1 MKKKKMSLLLLA
13 LVIILTIPV
22 IGAEEPVAVIINGN
36 KVTVDEVDEAIDLK
50 GLINTLYQVDQ
61 QFLQVL
67 LQTEAGSVLLNEYRK
82 TYLEDIIMRKLLE
95 EDVVNKNITLTA
107 EKKEEIFN
115 DHYEYFLLQNQL
127 TEEQFVNILN
137 MQGIGGLADYKA
149 LFMEQNEMVLLINE
163 LQSSIIDSVEVSDAE
178 IEEYYNNNKA
188 EFTVEEQVQAS
199 HILVEDE
206 ATAKEILDK
215 LNSGSDYAELAKEY
229 SIDGS
234 ASQGGNLGFFP
245 RGRMVK
251 PFEEAAFALE
261 VGEISG
267 IVKTDFGYH
276 IIMVT
281 DRQEAGTISLEE
293 SRDNIRDTLLHQ
305 KQMETLRNYLIELR
319 ENAVVEILL

>member
-188 EFTVEEQVQAS
+188 GFTVEEQVQAS

-206 ATAKEILDK
+206 ETAKEILNK
-215 LNSGSDYAELAKEY
+215 LNNGSDFAELAKEY
-229 SIDGS
+229 SLDGS
-234 ASQGGNLGFFP
+234 ATRGGNLGFFP

>member
-188 EFTVEEQVQAS
+188 RFTVEEQVQAS

-234 ASQGGNLGFFP
+234 ASRGGNLGFFP

>member
-36 KVTVDEVDEAIDLK
+36 KVTVDEVDEAIDLN

>member
-234 ASQGGNLGFFP
+234 ASRGGNLGFFP

>member
-137 MQGIGGLADYKA
+137 MQGIGGLADLKA

>member
-36 KVTVDEVDEAIDLK
+36 KVTVDEVDEAIDLN

-188 EFTVEEQVQAS
+188 RFTVEEQVQAS

>member
-36 KVTVDEVDEAIDLK
+36 KVTVDEVDEAIDLN

-188 EFTVEEQVQAS
+188 GFTVEEQVQAS

>member
-261 VGEISG
+261 VGEISE

>member
-36 KVTVDEVDEAIDLK
+36 KVTVDEVDEAIDLN

-188 EFTVEEQVQAS
+188 GFTVEEQVQAS

-234 ASQGGNLGFFP
+234 ASRGGNLGFFP